1 MGEKAKACCYYEII
15 SEPLKQSLNIS
26 RMVAMSLPAE
36 YGYVISA
43 GIGAIFMVMWKGVR
57 VGMARKK
64 YGVEYPDMYSKDS
77 KIFNCIQRAHQNTL
91 ENLPQFF
98 FLLTTAGLSHPR
110 LAAAG
115 GWVWVAGRIVYALGY
130 STGQPE
136 KRVQGAFGYLG
147 LFTLLGCSIHT
158 ALQHI

>member
-1 MGEKAKACCYYEII
+1 MGAD
-15 SEPLKQSLNIS
+15 
-26 RMVAMSLPAE
+26 

-98 FLLTTAGLSHPR
+98 FLLTTAGCSWWLG
-110 LAAAG
+110 LG
-115 GWVWVAGRIVYALGY
+115 GWSHRL
-130 STGQPE
+130 
-136 KRVQGAFGYLG
+136 
-147 LFTLLGCSIHT
+147 CSG
-158 ALQHI
+158 LQHWSTREESSGSIRIPGTLHPARLQHSHCSPTYLMT